1 MTKYIL
7 GFHGGTAPAN
17 PEEGAKAMAK
27 WVAWYKDMGSAVAD
41 MGNPAGPSRTI
52 AADGRVVST
61 NGNALTGYSILE
73 AKSLDDAVSLAKGC
87 PIYASGGSVE
97 VAELMPM

>member
-7 GFHGGTAPAN
+7 GFHGGTTPSS

-27 WVAWYKDMGSAVAD
+27 WVAWYKDMGSAVVD
-41 MGNPAGPSRTI
+41 MGNPAGPSKTI
-52 AADGRVVST
+52 GADGKVTLT

-73 AKSLDDAVSLAKGC
+73 AKSLDDAISMARGC
-87 PIYASGGSVE
+87 PIYAAGGSVE

>member
-7 GFHGGTAPAN
+7 GFHGSPATS
-17 PEEGAKAMAK
+17 PEDLQESMAK
-27 WVAWYKDMGSAVAD
+27 WMAWYKGMGGAVAD
-41 MGNPAGPSRTI
+41 MGNPAGPSKTI
-52 AADGRVVST
+52 AANGRVADT

-73 AKSLDDAVSLAKGC
+73 AKSLDDAISLAKGC
-87 PIYASGGSVE
+87 PIYAAGGSVE